1 MDQLDLRSDLIEAC
15 KRRDRLAQKELYMS
29 YADAMYNVAC
39 RIVKN
44 EEDAQDVLQ
53 NAFIEVFRNLEGF
66 KYQSTP
72 GAWIKKIVINKALT
86 FLKKKKKI
94 DYSALPEENAEHQED
109 DHPVLHDSIKFELI
123 KSAINDLPDGYRTV
137 LVLYLLEGYDHK
149 EIGHILGISEMTSKS
164 QFSRAKKKLRHMLKS
179 TYNEKR

>member
-1 MDQLDLRSDLIEAC
+1 
-15 KRRDRLAQKELYMS
+15 MS
-29 YADAMYNVAC
+29 YADAMYNVAF

-66 KYQSTP
+66 KYESTP
-72 GAWIKKIVINKALT
+72 GAWIKRIVVNKALT
-86 FLKKKKKI
+86 FLKRKKRM
-94 DYSALPEENAEHQED
+94 DFSMLTEEKTQYQD
-109 DHPVLHDSIKFELI
+109 DDDFVVPDSIKFELI

-149 EIGHILGISEMTSKS
+149 EIGQILGISEMTSKS
-164 QFSRAKKKLRHMLKS
+164 QYSRAKKKLRLIL
-179 TYNEKR
+179 EAD

>member
-1 MDQLDLRSDLIEAC
+1 MDQLDLRQDLIEAC
-15 KRRDRLAQKELYMS
+15 KRQDRRAQKELYMS
-29 YADAMYNVAC
+29 YADAMYNVAF

-66 KYQSTP
+66 KYESTP
-72 GAWIKKIVINKALT
+72 GAWIKRIVVNKALT
-86 FLKKKKKI
+86 FLKRKKRM
-94 DYSALPEENAEHQED
+94 DFSMLTEEKTQYQD
-109 DHPVLHDSIKFELI
+109 DDDFVVPDSIKFELI

-149 EIGHILGISEMTSKS
+149 EIGQILGISEMTSKS
-164 QFSRAKKKLRHMLKS
+164 QYSRAKKKLRLIL
-179 TYNEKR
+179 EAD